1 MSKALICDKCKT
13 AFSEQNA
20 THIDMKCGPITTHL
34 DFCPKCGKEFRDF
47 VWVKKDGDGNA

>member
-1 MSKALICDKCKT
+1 MSKVVLCDKCKT
-13 AFSEQNA
+13 VCAEQVA

-34 DFCPKCGKEFRDF
+34 DLCPKCGKEFRDF